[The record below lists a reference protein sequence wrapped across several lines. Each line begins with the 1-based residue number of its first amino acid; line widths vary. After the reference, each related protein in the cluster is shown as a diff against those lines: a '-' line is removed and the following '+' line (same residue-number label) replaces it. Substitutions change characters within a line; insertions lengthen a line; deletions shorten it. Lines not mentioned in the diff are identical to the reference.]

1 MSDFLR
7 VFCKTTCIVAV
18 VLGLIGATL
27 FFLPKY
33 QSLRIREARCQDLQ
47 SRIDD
52 KQKEIKD
59 IRVRQQRLQ
68 TDPSFVEQV
77 ARQNRR
83 IRPNE
88 IVFIYDAEK

>member
-1 MSDFLR
+1 MAEFLR
-7 VFCKTTCIVAV
+7 IFCKTTCVTAVALALV
-18 VLGLIGATL
+18 GAFL

-33 QSLRIREARCQDLQ
+33 QELKSRETRCAEMQR
-47 SRIDD
+47 RIDAR
-52 KQKEIKD
+52 QQEIKD

-68 TDPSFVEQV
+68 TDPAFAEQV

-88 IVFIYDAEK
+88 IVFVCDSDK

>member
-1 MSDFLR
+1 MAEFLR
-7 VFCKTTCIVAV
+7 IFCKTTCIVAV
-18 VLGLIGATL
+18 ALGLVGAGL

-33 QSLRIREARCQDLQ
+33 QELQRRESRCADLQ
-47 SRIDD
+47 SRIEQ
-52 KQKEIKD
+52 KQQAITE

-68 TDPSFVEQV
+68 TDPSFVEQI

-88 IVFIYDAEK
+88 IVFVYDTDR

>member
-1 MSDFLR
+1 MADFLR
-7 VFCKTTCIVAV
+7 IFCKTTCIVAV
-18 VLGLIGATL
+18 VLGLVGATL
-27 FFLPKY
+27 FLLPKVHEL
-33 QSLRIREARCQDLQ
+33 QSREMRCKELQ
-47 SRIDD
+47 SRIDA

-88 IVFIYDAEK
+88 IVFLYDADK